1 MFLTMTSSN
10 VIADPAPVVAS
21 PAEKSTE
28 AVGAA
33 ASPLP
38 TSPFE
43 LLPTGES
50 FGVCDL
56 DGVCS

>member
-1 MFLTMTSSN
+1 MTSSN
-10 VIADPAPVVAS
+10 VLADPTPVVDS
-21 PAEKSTE
+21 PAENTLE
-28 AVGAA
+28 AAGTA
-33 ASPLP
+33 ASATP

-43 LLPTGES
+43 LLPTGEA

>member
-1 MFLTMTSSN
+1 MTSSN
-10 VIADPAPVVAS
+10 VIADPASVVGSPAEKTTEAVDAVAS
-21 PAEKSTE
+21 PA
-28 AVGAA
+28 
-33 ASPLP
+33 P

-43 LLPTGES
+43 LLPTGEA

>member
-1 MFLTMTSSN
+1 MTSSN
-10 VIADPAPVVAS
+10 VIADPVPVVGS
-21 PAEKSTE
+21 PAEKTTE
-28 AVGAA
+28 AVDAA
-33 ASPLP
+33 VSPMP

-43 LLPTGES
+43 LLPTGEA

>member
-1 MFLTMTSSN
+1 MTSSN
-10 VIADPAPVVAS
+10 VIADPAPVAGS

-28 AVGAA
+28 AVDAA
-33 ASPLP
+33 TPPMP

>member
-1 MFLTMTSSN
+1 MTSSN

-21 PAEKSTE
+21 SAEKSTE
-28 AVGAA
+28 AVDAA
-33 ASPLP
+33 ASPVP
-38 TSPFE
+38 ASPFE
-43 LLPTGES
+43 LLPTGEA

>member
-1 MFLTMTSSN
+1 MTSSN
-10 VIADPAPVVAS
+10 AIAEPAQVVGS
-21 PAEKSTE
+21 PAEKTTE

-33 ASPLP
+33 TSPLP

-43 LLPTGES
+43 LLPTGEA

>member
-1 MFLTMTSSN
+1 MTSSN
-10 VIADPAPVVAS
+10 VIADPAPVVGS
-21 PAEKSTE
+21 PAEKTTE
-28 AVGAA
+28 AGDAVT
-33 ASPLP
+33 SPTP

-43 LLPTGES
+43 LLPTGEA

>member
-1 MFLTMTSSN
+1 MTSSN

-28 AVGAA
+28 AVDAA

-43 LLPTGES
+43 LLPTGEA

>member
-1 MFLTMTSSN
+1 MTSSN
-10 VIADPAPVVAS
+10 AIADPASAVGS
-21 PAEKSTE
+21 PAEKTPE
-28 AVGAA
+28 AVDGAPA
-33 ASPLP
+33 T

-43 LLPTGES
+43 LLPAGES

>member
-1 MFLTMTSSN
+1 MTSGN
-10 VIADPAPVVAS
+10 AIAESAPVADLPADRS
-21 PAEKSTE
+21 PEPVDGGTTAP
-28 AVGAA
+28 A
-33 ASPLP
+33 
-38 TSPFE
+38 PFE

>member
-1 MFLTMTSSN
+1 MTSSN
-10 VIADPAPVVAS
+10 AIAESALLADAPADKTPEPVDGGTATT
-21 PAEKSTE
+21 PA
-28 AVGAA
+28 
-33 ASPLP
+33 
-38 TSPFE
+38 PFE

>member
-1 MFLTMTSSN
+1 MTSSN
-10 VIADPAPVVAS
+10 VIADPALVVAS

-28 AVGAA
+28 AVDAA

-38 TSPFE
+38 ASPFE
-43 LLPTGES
+43 LLPSGEA

>member
-1 MFLTMTSSN
+1 MTPSN
-10 VIADPAPVVAS
+10 VIADPAPVVGS
-21 PAEKSTE
+21 PAEKTTE
-28 AVGAA
+28 AVDAA
-33 ASPLP
+33 TSPTP

-43 LLPTGES
+43 LLPTGEA